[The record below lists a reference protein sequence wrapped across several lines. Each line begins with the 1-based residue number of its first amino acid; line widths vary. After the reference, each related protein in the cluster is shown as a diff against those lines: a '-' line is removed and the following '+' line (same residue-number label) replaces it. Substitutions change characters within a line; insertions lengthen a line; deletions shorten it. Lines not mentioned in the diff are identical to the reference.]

1 LRPPIHSVKHYVQM
15 SRTLVAAGVE
25 VGVNLINATAI
36 QDVNAVDEVQEG
48 ALVKMCYVELWIIG
62 NVDSS
67 SIVILAKLNGGIVD
81 FTFTEMVGVGVSARK
96 KNILFFHQG
105 LTANDGLTRPLAIM
119 RGWYKIPKTKQR
131 FGLGD
136 RLVLQIAS
144 QGTDALDFCGF
155 ATYKEY
161 T

>member
-1 LRPPIHSVKHYVQM
+1 
-15 SRTLVAAGVE
+15 
-25 VGVNLINATAI
+25 
-36 QDVNAVDEVQEG
+36 
-48 ALVKMCYVELWIIG
+48 
-62 NVDSS
+62 
-67 SIVILAKLNGGIVD
+67 
-81 FTFTEMVGVGVSARK
+81 
-96 KNILFFHQG
+96 
-105 LTANDGLTRPLAIM
+105 M